1 MRKFISYSIVV
12 ILILLSITLFA
23 MKHQDL
29 LEMYTVAAMQ
39 SILIIGV
46 SSVVYY
52 LLLSKR
58 MSFYENFFHELT
70 HMLFS
75 LLFFEDIKHFFA
87 SQTKGEVVTSSTFR
101 NILTQS
107 APYFF
112 PVLTLLLIATWP
124 MHQTGVIS
132 FLVPVSYGIYL
143 SIVVKQIFE
152 HKQEIL
158 SLKWIGVLFVLLMN
172 FWVSLYVFLWYADNS
187 ELFINL
193 F

>member
-12 ILILLSITLFA
+12 SLILLSITLFA
-23 MKHQDL
+23 MQHQDL
-29 LEMYTVAAMQ
+29 LEIYTEAALQ
-39 SILIIGV
+39 NVLIIGV
-46 SSVVYY
+46 SSLSYY

-75 LLFFEDIKHFFA
+75 LLFLEDIKHFYA
-87 SQTKGEVVTSSTFR
+87 SQTKGEVATSSTFR

-124 MHQTGVIS
+124 MHQKDMIS
-132 FLVPVSYGIYL
+132 ILVPVTYGIYL

-158 SLKWIGVLFVLLMN
+158 SLKWIGILFVLVMN
-172 FWVSLYVFLWYADNS
+172 FWVSLYVFSWYAEHS
-187 ELFINL
+187 ELIINL